1 MPNVSGELPK
11 PRVGSRL
18 QDSQPLVQA
27 QLCSSLYKTALQL
40 QLETGLPLAPVLWQ
54 QQAET
59 VQIYTSLSPASRC
72 TRLHLK
78 WSSVDFKRRAPRVQ
92 PAYCTSGPRVR
103 RVQRKGGD
111 ERRKRRV
118 RVPDATLPG
127 AAVRSDLLLAA
138 RDEPAQLQLSP

>member
-78 WSSVDFKRRAPRVQ
+78 WRSVDFKRRAPRVQ
-92 PAYCTSGPRVR
+92 PAYCTSGRNP
-103 RVQRKGGD
+103 
-111 ERRKRRV
+111 
-118 RVPDATLPG
+118 A
-127 AAVRSDLLLAA
+127 RSCCTVGPSSC
-138 RDEPAQLQLSP
+138 RSR